1 MSIAGHAVGGAGFS
15 WPQRRLKRGPTAP
28 GPEPVA
34 SNRMNRTL
42 RHLPIGLLGLAA
54 ALVALQPL
62 AGAQGIAGHDTNA
75 PVQFAAD
82 QIELQDRQD
91 RVVLSGDV
99 VITQGDLTV
108 KSTRAT
114 LAYTDNGG
122 LQIHRLDATG
132 GVNVARGNE
141 SASGAAAVYD
151 FDKRIITMSGG
162 VSLKRGTDTL
172 HGGRLV
178 IDLRTGLSSVDGRAG
193 SQKAGQTGGRVTGTF
208 TVPK

>member
-122 LQIHRLDATG
+122 LQIHRLEPAAGLERIAQRRTAAERQALLAQL
-132 GVNVARGNE
+132 ARRGAPEDLDGELSE
-141 SASGAAAVYD
+141 SYRPARPA
-151 FDKRIITMSGG
+151 
-162 VSLKRGTDTL
+162 
-172 HGGRLV
+172 
-178 IDLRTGLSSVDGRAG
+178 
-193 SQKAGQTGGRVTGTF
+193 
-208 TVPK
+208 

>member
-1 MSIAGHAVGGAGFS
+1 
-15 WPQRRLKRGPTAP
+15 
-28 GPEPVA
+28 
-34 SNRMNRTL
+34 MNRTL
-42 RHLPIGLLGLAA
+42 RHLSIGLLGLAA
-54 ALVALQPL
+54 AVLGLQTL
-62 AGAQGIAGHDTNA
+62 ANAQGIAGHDSNA

-91 RVVLSGDV
+91 RVVLSGAV

-122 LQIHRLDATG
+122 LQIHRLDASG
-132 GVNVARGNE
+132 SVNVTRGTE
-141 SASGAAAVYD
+141 SASGAVAVYD

-162 VSLKRGTDTL
+162 VALRRGSDTL

-178 IDLRTGLSSVDGRAG
+178 IDLRTGLASVDGRAG
-193 SQKAGQTGGRVTGTF
+193 GQTNGPTGQTGGRVTGTF